1 MTQTEWVAATA
12 PAPMARYLAHHTRE
26 ADSLLR
32 RSRLAAIACCR
43 DIPTAV
49 MPADGPA
56 LLDAVESW
64 LDAGGRRPAAV
75 GRLEKGL
82 TAEVERLLP
91 GWRACLHA
99 GKYSARPYRLHMAAV
114 AVTVTALPY
123 RSQIDRAM
131 ILNGTVSAADAH
143 PRQADARRRTADRVR
158 CVFGNPFRPVR
169 VLPGWRPPTFSPG
182 SGPSTTSGRTET
194 CRSWRTPW
202 KTPWKTPGA
211 TTPTSSPTAGA
222 AGLTPAGAG
231 QWTRSWETSDT

>member
-1 MTQTEWVAATA
+1 MTHTEWVAATA
-12 PAPMARYLAHHTRE
+12 PAPMTQYLAHHTRE
-26 ADSLLR
+26 VDSLLR

-43 DIPTAV
+43 DIPATV

-56 LLDAVESW
+56 LLDAIESW
-64 LDAGGRRPAAV
+64 LDAGGRRPVAI

-99 GKYSARPYRLHMAAV
+99 GKYSARPYRLYKAAV
-114 AVTVTALPY
+114 AVTLTALPY

-143 PRQADARRRTADRVR
+143 PRRADARRRAADRVR

-169 VLPGWRPPTFSPG
+169 VSPGWHTPDVLARARAIYDERAFGDLPILADALEDAGCGDPDILSH
-182 SGPSTTSGRTET
+182 
-194 CRSWRTPW
+194 CRSDGPHARGCWAVDALLGNR
-202 KTPWKTPGA
+202 
-211 TTPTSSPTAGA
+211 
-222 AGLTPAGAG
+222 
-231 QWTRSWETSDT
+231 